1 MARNYRQQRQSAKQ
15 ASHSALFDEH
25 VRPISCDMRQTAHLS
40 RLQAVLIL
48 CTIAAPLP
56 GQTTTM
62 PDMHHAAHGTV
73 SAEDRRQIDSVVK
86 AVAPLGTT
94 AAAAAA
100 GFQPKFGWIPTMG
113 AHWVAMS
120 RMTSNGRQ
128 TNRLAPSQLMFSKVN
143 GKDSLVGAAYGYVT
157 ADNDTVR
164 PSLFDGSPPWHEHPD
179 LAPPGLTLVMLHVWF
194 VPSPDGPFAGTNPN
208 LPFWAVGLAAPDS
221 KRMHDPAFE
230 SLVRRASLALAEVA
244 DTTSIFPRLKLRPE
258 VGPAVAARR
267 DTVRALVSE
276 LLSAQ
281 RSRDATRWDRAAREA
296 AAQWDGMYQTYVAS
310 ARTADGRRRI
320 ERFVAMMLGQ
330 HVE

>member
-1 MARNYRQQRQSAKQ
+1 
-15 ASHSALFDEH
+15 
-25 VRPISCDMRQTAHLS
+25 MRQIAYLS
-40 RLQAVLIL
+40 RLRAVPLIL
-48 CTIAAPLP
+48 CTMAVPLA
-56 GQTTTM
+56 GQTTAM
-62 PDMHHAAHGTV
+62 PDMHHAMQATV
-73 SAEDRRQIDSVVK
+73 SAQDRRQIDSVVR
-86 AVAPLGTT
+86 ALAPFGTT
-94 AAAAAA
+94 GAAAAA

-128 TNRLAPSQLMFSKVN
+128 TNRLAPSQLMFSKID

-179 LAPPGLTLVMLHVWF
+179 LAPDGLTLVMLHVWF

-221 KRMHDPAFE
+221 KRMHNPEFE

-244 DTTSIFPRLKLRPE
+244 DTASIFPRLKVRPE
-258 VGPAVAARR
+258 VGPAVAERR

-276 LLSAQ
+276 LRSAQ
-281 RSRDATRWDRAAREA
+281 RAHNAPRWDRAVQKV
-296 AAQWDGMYQTYVAS
+296 AAQWDGMYQTYLAS
-310 ARTADGRRRI
+310 ARTADGRQRI

-330 HVE
+330 HVD